1 MVDTTPSSDVP
12 TAWLMG
18 VSWGWLTP
26 GRIKDQ
32 PCKYGTIMT
41 MRRDIDAQQLLIAPS
56 GETWSRG
63 SSSATQTWG
72 AFIKLG

>member
-12 TAWLMG
+12 AAWPTG

-26 GRIKDQ
+26 GKVKGQ
-32 PCKYGTIMT
+32 PCEYGTIMT
-41 MRRDIDAQQLLIAPS
+41 MRQDIDAQQLLIAPS

-63 SSSATQTWG
+63 SSSKTLTWND
-72 AFIKLG
+72 FIKLG

>member
-1 MVDTTPSSDVP
+1 MTPSTDVP
-12 TAWLMG
+12 DAWPMG
-18 VSWGWLTP
+18 VSWEWIIP

-32 PCKYGTIMT
+32 PCEYGTIMT
-41 MRRDIDAQQLLIAPS
+41 MRFGIDAQQLLISPS

-63 SSSATQTWG
+63 SDSATQTWG